1 MEKNEYEELQEQNP
15 AEIQQK
21 DMQEIAKSEE
31 KEQKSSNGRFLLG
44 LWRNLSFI
52 YRLQSL

>member
-21 DMQEIAKSEE
+21 DMQDDIKYANKMAD
-31 KEQKSSNGRFLLG
+31 Q
-44 LWRNLSFI
+44 
-52 YRLQSL
+52 